1 MEVFSFRFNRA
12 YAGDVVS
19 YDPKRGLHCVAYDD
33 GEKKWHDLFDK
44 SIKCL
49 KAGNG
54 RETPDAAPPEAF
66 ALVPDAPFG
75 KSTPAIVARKSRSQL
90 KGACRLEDAVY
101 DWERPIV

>member
-1 MEVFSFRFNRA
+1 MV
-12 YAGDVVS
+12 DVVDAAAEKVVADNPWRRELPAKGIWGITFRS
-19 YDPKRGLHCVAYDD
+19 KSDDPRDS
-33 GEKKWHDLFDK
+33 DL
-44 SIKCL
+44 SLRAALACL
-49 KAGNG
+49 
-54 RETPDAAPPEAF
+54 TSAAPPEAF

>member
-1 MEVFSFRFNRA
+1 MRDVGGRVEVFSFRFNRA

-49 KAGNG
+49 KG
-54 RETPDAAPPEAF
+54 RERPRDARRLPPSTTPLSLSHAPGAADRA
-66 ALVPDAPFG
+66 ADLA
-75 KSTPAIVARKSRSQL
+75 ARRS
-90 KGACRLEDAVY
+90 
-101 DWERPIV
+101 W